1 MKDTIQIERLTE
13 ISALA
18 NEIAEG
24 LDDLNNNAILNM
36 NEAWVLE
43 VTQDRTATM
52 RAKLAEMIDIVKV
65 DKARKDRHRGK
76 IQY

>member
-1 MKDTIQIERLTE
+1 MKDTIQLERLTE
-13 ISALA
+13 ISQLA
-18 NEIAEG
+18 DEIAGG

-65 DKARKDRHRGK
+65 DKARKERHR
-76 IQY
+76 

>member
-13 ISALA
+13 ISQLA
-18 NEIAEG
+18 DEIAEG

-52 RAKLAEMIDIVKV
+52 RVKLAEMIDIVKV
-65 DKARKDRHRGK
+65 DKARKDRRR
-76 IQY
+76 